1 MHLLGDGWTFLLIAG
16 KSFRTKLTGG
26 DLGTSLALTVS
37 A

>member
-1 MHLLGDGWTFLLIAG
+1 MAGLFYCMAG